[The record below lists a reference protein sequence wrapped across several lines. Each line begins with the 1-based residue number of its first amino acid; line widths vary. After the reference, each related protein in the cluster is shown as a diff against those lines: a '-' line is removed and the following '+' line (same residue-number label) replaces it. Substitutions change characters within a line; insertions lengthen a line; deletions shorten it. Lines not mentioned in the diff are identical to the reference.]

1 MSPGFKIA
9 GTSTRTAS
17 VTYN

>member
-9 GTSTRTAS
+9 GTSTRAAS